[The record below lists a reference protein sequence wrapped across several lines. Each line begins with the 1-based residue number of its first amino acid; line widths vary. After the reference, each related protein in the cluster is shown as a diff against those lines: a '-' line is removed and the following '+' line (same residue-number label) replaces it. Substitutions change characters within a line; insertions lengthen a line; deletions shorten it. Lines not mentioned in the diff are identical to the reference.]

1 MHSAEFFQ
9 HVVEEE
15 INRFVKTLPKEPSG
29 LYDSIRYMLALG
41 GKRIRP
47 VLTLLSCELFD
58 GDYKKAFS
66 PALGIEVFHN
76 FTLLHDDI
84 MDKAPLRRAMPTVHK
99 KWNADVAILS
109 GDAMFVNACRLMA
122 DVEDSLTKKILE
134 LFYTTALQVCE
145 GQQWDMAYQEKESV
159 SINEYLEMIE
169 LKTSVLLACSL
180 KTGALIAHASS
191 EHCDAIYDFG
201 KNIGLVFQLHDD
213 LLDVYGDKGK
223 FGKEPGGDI
232 LVNKKTFLFLKA
244 LELAPEHSLQEL
256 TLWFHKT
263 IFSDSEKINA
273 VKKIY
278 DNLDIK
284 RHTERQIDKYHQQA
298 MNALDK
304 IDLPQNC
311 KEPLKVLTES
321 LMIREH

>member
-9 HVVEEE
+9 HIVDEELG
-15 INRFVKTLPKEPSG
+15 RFVTTLPKEPSG

-47 VLTLLSCELFD
+47 VLTLLSAEMFG
-58 GDYKKAFS
+58 GDYTKAIS

-109 GDAMFVNACRLMA
+109 GDAMFVKACSLMA
-122 DVEDSLTKKILE
+122 DVEDGLVKKILE
-134 LFYTTALQVCE
+134 LFYTTAVQVCE
-145 GQQWDMAYQEKESV
+145 GQQWDMAFQDKQSV
-159 SINEYLEMIE
+159 SIKEYLSMIE
-169 LKTSVLLACSL
+169 LKTSVLLASAL
-180 KTGALIAHASS
+180 KTGAIIAHAS
-191 EHCDAIYDFG
+191 EENANTIYNFG

-223 FGKEPGGDI
+223 FGKETGGDI
-232 LVNKKTFLFLKA
+232 VVNKKTFLLLKA
-244 LELAPEHSLQEL
+244 IELAPDKAKKEL
-256 TLWFHKT
+256 TLWMHKT
-263 IFSDSEKINA
+263 SFNDAEKVSA

-278 DNLDIK
+278 DELDIK
-284 RHTERQIDKYHQQA
+284 GHTEKQIDHYHNEA
-298 MNALDK
+298 MSALDS
-304 IDLPQNC
+304 IELPQNC
-311 KEPLKVLTES
+311 KEPLKILTEQ
-321 LMIREH
+321 LMRREK

>member
-9 HVVEEE
+9 HAVEEE
-15 INRFVKTLPKEPSG
+15 LARFVKTLPKEPSG

-47 VLTLLSCELFD
+47 VLTLMSCELFG
-58 GDYKKAFS
+58 GDYSKALS

-84 MDKAPLRRAMPTVHK
+84 MDRAPLRRAMPTVHK

-109 GDAMFVNACRLMA
+109 GDAMFVKACKLMT
-122 DVEDSLTKKILE
+122 DVEDGLVKNTLE
-134 LFYTTALQVCE
+134 LFYTTAVQVCE
-145 GQQWDMAYQEKESV
+145 GQQWDMAFQEKETV
-159 SINEYLEMIE
+159 TIKEYLSMIE
-169 LKTSVLLACSL
+169 LKTSVLLACAL
-180 KTGALIAHASS
+180 KTGAMTAHAKP
-191 EHCDAIYDFG
+191 EQADAVYEFG

-232 LVNKKTFLFLKA
+232 VVNKKTFLLLKA
-244 LELAPEHSLQEL
+244 LEVASDHERKEL
-256 TLWFHKT
+256 TLWLHKAS
-263 IFSDSEKINA
+263 FNDAEKVHA

-278 DNLDIK
+278 DTLNVKAL
-284 RHTERQIDKYHQQA
+284 TEQQIDFYHQRA
-298 MNALDK
+298 MEALDK
-304 IDLPQNC
+304 IELPQYS
-311 KEPLKVLTES
+311 KEPLHL
-321 LMIREH
+321 LMEQLMKRDK